1 MSGFRDL
8 LSVAWAGLTAR
19 LIRTFLIMLG
29 PIVGVAAMVGAVGLT
44 ESAKGDLKQKL
55 SELGT
60 SLIVAKAGGSFGE
73 QNPTL
78 PDDVVDRVERVGSVT
93 GASAVAEINGVVSIP
108 YQGAADYFQAFPVPV
123 LAADTNLPRVLQV
136 PVVEGR
142 WFGQADLGAKI
153 HAAVIGKQLA
163 KQYGYLPGEVR
174 TIRLNGLDYGIVGVL
189 GDVELDPGLSNAVFI
204 TLDSAK
210 ADFGAKGDPT
220 KVYIRSQDGKTP
232 QTATMIPTAI
242 ALGGTDEVAVDVP
255 SDALKASA
263 QADKTLQQTALFAGL
278 LALAVGGL
286 GIANV
291 MSISVIQRSSE
302 IGIRRAIGA
311 HAQHDRGAV
320 PPRGDLRRA
329 VRRPHRRCAR
339 RRDRATDLCARGL
352 GRRHRLRPHAALDR
366 PRGRR
371 VGRRGSLSVGEGRA
385 TRTVGDAS
393 SRLMGIARRRTVSSP
408 SHS

>member
-73 QNPTL
+73 QDPTL

-142 WFGQADLGAKI
+142 WFGPADLGAKI

-163 KQYGYLPGEVR
+163 KQYGFLPGEVR

-302 IGIRRAIGA
+302 IGIRRALGHTRSTIAAQFLLEAIFVGLFGGLIGA
-311 HAQHDRGAV
+311 ALGVAIVRLISALAGWVVVIDYGRMPLWIGLAV
-320 PPRGDLRRA
+320 GVSVVAGLYPSVKAARLEPLETLR
-329 VRRPHRRCAR
+329 
-339 RRDRATDLCARGL
+339 L
-352 GRRHRLRPHAALDR
+352 G
-366 PRGRR
+366 
-371 VGRRGSLSVGEGRA
+371 
-385 TRTVGDAS
+385 
-393 SRLMGIARRRTVSSP
+393 
-408 SHS
+408 

>member
-1 MSGFRDL
+1 VSGFRDL

-19 LIRTFLIMLG
+19 VIRTFLIMLG

-44 ESAKGDLKQKL
+44 ESAKGDLKLKL
-55 SELGT
+55 SQLGT
-60 SLIVAKAGGSFGE
+60 SLIVAKAGGTFGQ

-78 PDDVVDRVERVGSVT
+78 PDDVVSRVERVGSVT

-123 LAADTNLPRVLQV
+123 LAADTNLPQVLKV
-136 PVVEGR
+136 PIVEGR
-142 WFGQADLGAKI
+142 WFGDADLSAKV

-163 KQYGYLPGEVR
+163 QQYGYLRGEAR
-174 TIRLNGLDYGIVGVL
+174 TIRLNGLDYGVVGVL

-210 ADFGAKGDPT
+210 TDFGAKGDPT
-220 KVYIRSQDGKTP
+220 KVYIRSQDGRTP
-232 QTATMIPTAI
+232 QTAVLIPTAI
-242 ALGGTDEVAVDVP
+242 ALGGTDQVAVDVP

-302 IGIRRAIGA
+302 IGIRRALGHTRSTIAAQFLLEALFVGLFGGLIGA
-311 HAQHDRGAV
+311 ALGVGIVRIISALAGWVVVIDYGRMPIWISLAV
-320 PPRGDLRRA
+320 GVSIVAGLYPSVKAARLEPLETLR
-329 VRRPHRRCAR
+329 
-339 RRDRATDLCARGL
+339 L
-352 GRRHRLRPHAALDR
+352 G
-366 PRGRR
+366 
-371 VGRRGSLSVGEGRA
+371 
-385 TRTVGDAS
+385 
-393 SRLMGIARRRTVSSP
+393 
-408 SHS
+408 